1 MSDDANNRGPRAPTE
16 GSPLEWIARQNDYQI
31 QQLGALD
38 KKVDSL
44 RVEVAATYARES
56 DCAGRSERERN
67 DRADGAKRVW
77 DKFAEVDRRLDGQS
91 GKVRLLE
98 GDRREDT
105 GAHKVIKAQTKW
117 ALGIVTALI
126 IAGGSV
132 LVTLLAKGCTGP

>member
-1 MSDDANNRGPRAPTE
+1 MSDDANSRGPRAPSA
-16 GSPLEWIARQNDYQI
+16 GDPLEWIARQNDYQI

-98 GDRREDT
+98 GDKREDT
-105 GAHKVIKAQTKW
+105 GAHKVIKTQARW
-117 ALGIVTALI
+117 AFGILTAALT
-126 IAGGSV
+126 AVAVAVGGY
-132 LVTLLAKGCTGP
+132 LLRGCMGP